1 MKHDNRA
8 TPNHRPVFGRHSRH
22 FQKLEDH
29 DIELEEA
36 INLYSQGVALGKAC
50 QDKLNQAQEKIK
62 VLTADSETLIDPE
75 QLGSAADV

>member
-1 MKHDNRA
+1 MTTEQPQTIAQFLAAIQDISK
-8 TPNHRPVFGRHSRH
+8 
-22 FQKLEDH
+22 KLEDH